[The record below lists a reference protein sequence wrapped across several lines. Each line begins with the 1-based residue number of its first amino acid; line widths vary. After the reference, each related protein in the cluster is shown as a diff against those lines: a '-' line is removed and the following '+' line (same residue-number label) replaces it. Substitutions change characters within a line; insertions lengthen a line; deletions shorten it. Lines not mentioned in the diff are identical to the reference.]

1 MEFFCSDPQA
11 MVRAGNVQA
20 TLNAFKLQPL
30 YAKTLLAPFGLNVE
44 DVQPEQFVPVQRWLD
59 AMKHLQKELG
69 DFVLR
74 QVGQAV
80 AESAVFPQE
89 LSSVEAVLEAL
100 DAVYYLNHRG
110 NVGHYHVSRG
120 ADGSITVR
128 CETPYP
134 RQFERGLIEGFTRH
148 PKLTQGK
155 RYLAQYTEAPARSRH
170 TCTLT
175 VRALEAVAE
184 LKRASSL

>member
-11 MVRAGNVQA
+11 MVRAVNVQA

-44 DVQPEQFVPVQRWLD
+44 DVRPDEFVPVQRWLD
-59 AMKHLQKELG
+59 AMKHLQAELG
-69 DFVLR
+69 TFVLR
-74 QVGQAV
+74 QVGNAV
-80 AESAVFPQE
+80 AESAVLPSEF
-89 LSSVEAVLEAL
+89 SSVESVLEAL

-120 ADGSITVR
+120 ADGGIAVR

-134 RQFERGLIEGFTRH
+134 RQFERGLIEGFIRH
-148 PKLTQGK
+148 PRLTHGK
-155 RYLAQYTEAPARSRH
+155 RYSAQFTEAPPRSRH
-170 TCTLT
+170 TCIVT
-175 VRALEAVAE
+175 VRAVEAVAE
-184 LKRASSL
+184 LKRVSSL

>member
-11 MVRAGNVQA
+11 MVRAVNVQA

-44 DVQPEQFVPVQRWLD
+44 DAQPDQFVPVQRWLD

-74 QVGQAV
+74 QVGSGV
-80 AESAVFPQE
+80 AESAVLP
-89 LSSVEAVLEAL
+89 VEFSTVESVLEAL
-100 DAVYYLNHRG
+100 DAIYYVNHRG

-120 ADGSITVR
+120 ADGSLTVR

-134 RQFERGLIEGFTRH
+134 RQFERGLIEGFIRH
-148 PKLTQGK
+148 PRLTQGR
-155 RYLAQYTEAPARSRH
+155 RYTAQFTEAPARSRH
-170 TCTLT
+170 TCTVT
-175 VRALEAVAE
+175 VRAVEAVAE

>member
-11 MVRAGNVQA
+11 MVRAINVQA

-44 DVQPEQFVPVQRWLD
+44 DAQPEQFVPVQRWLD
-59 AMKHLQKELG
+59 AMKHLQTELG

-80 AESAVFPQE
+80 AESALFPAE
-89 LSSVEAVLEAL
+89 LDSVEAVLDAL
-100 DAVYYLNHRG
+100 DAVYSLNHRG

-120 ADGSITVR
+120 TDGAIIVR
-128 CETPYP
+128 CQTPYP
-134 RQFERGLIEGFTRH
+134 RQFERGLIEGFIRH
-148 PKLTQGK
+148 PKLAQGR
-155 RYLAQYTEAPARSRH
+155 RYTAQYTEAPARSRH
-170 TCTLT
+170 SCTLT
-175 VRALEAVAE
+175 VRAVEAVVE

>member
-11 MVRAGNVQA
+11 TVRAVNVQA

-30 YAKTLLAPFGLNVE
+30 YAKTLLAPFGLNAE
-44 DVQPEQFVPVQRWLD
+44 DVRPEEFVPVQRWLD
-59 AMKHLQKELG
+59 ALKHLQTELG

-74 QVGQAV
+74 QVGNAV
-80 AESAVFPQE
+80 AESAVFPEE
-89 LSSVEAVLEAL
+89 LTSVESVLDAL

-120 ADGSITVR
+120 ADGAITVR

-134 RQFERGLIEGFTRH
+134 RQFERGLIEGFIRH
-148 PKLTQGK
+148 PRLTQGR
-155 RYLAQYTEAPARSRH
+155 RYTAQYTEAPARSRH

-175 VRALEAVAE
+175 VRAIEAVTE